1 MSQTDQLPDDEDYQ
15 DSNCHEED
23 DITKKKEG
31 ICDMI
36 KQCDRKPL
44 LKDKWFEKEDGENP
58 TMNIRQEGSPLKPSR
73 KTGPSSFARRIS
85 PPDLLVPFSSPPTEG
100 ELSDCCNAT
109 MWQTGGSP
117 DQPLKPVSRWSSL
130 ETLEMDGDGS
140 MDMESLCEIFPS
152 KNQKGDDYDDD
163 KECDGSVTTLGSE
176 GTTHSRLSQ
185 SALESMLYA
194 PPLSPIQPHV
204 IQARTA

>member
-1 MSQTDQLPDDEDYQ
+1 
-15 DSNCHEED
+15 
-23 DITKKKEG
+23 
-31 ICDMI
+31 
-36 KQCDRKPL
+36 
-44 LKDKWFEKEDGENP
+44 
-58 TMNIRQEGSPLKPSR
+58 
-73 KTGPSSFARRIS
+73 
-85 PPDLLVPFSSPPTEG
+85 
-100 ELSDCCNAT
+100 
-109 MWQTGGSP
+109 
-117 DQPLKPVSRWSSL
+117 
-130 ETLEMDGDGS
+130 MDGDGS

-152 KNQKGDDYDDD
+152 KNQKGDDLQSDDYDDD